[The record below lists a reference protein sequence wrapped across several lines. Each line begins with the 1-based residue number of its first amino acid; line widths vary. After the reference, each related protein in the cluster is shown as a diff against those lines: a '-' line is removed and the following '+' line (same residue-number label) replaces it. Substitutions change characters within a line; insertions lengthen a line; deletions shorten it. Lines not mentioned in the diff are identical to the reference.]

1 MDKNQKELELKKL
14 EIEKLKIKEGLFRSL
29 IIVVLTI
36 GAGIG
41 TVLYN
46 SKLELLIRYRVEVDT
61 ALLII
66 LGMLLLFMTTITY
79 FMWSNIRRKLKEL

>member
-46 SKLELLIRYRVEVDT
+46 SKLELLIRYRVEIDT

>member
-46 SKLELLIRYRVEVDT
+46 SKLELLIKYRVEVDT

-66 LGMLLLFMTTITY
+66 LGMLLLFITTITY
-79 FMWSNIRRKLKEL
+79 FMWSNTRRKLKEL